1 MRLHSRMEETMSK
14 IKAEQVRKKCMRN
27 KCQHWDRNACSIDFQ
42 DIYGPCVR
50 DIGLRDLFEKR
61 TDKEK

>member
-1 MRLHSRMEETMSK
+1 MSK